1 MKHSV
6 THYTSTV
13 ETMLKL
19 YKDLPKSQTPHG
31 QEFLKCRIAATDRQT
46 NALRPESTEC
56 QKRKPESQ
64 NGGKK

>member
-1 MKHSV
+1 
-6 THYTSTV
+6 
-13 ETMLKL
+13 MLKL